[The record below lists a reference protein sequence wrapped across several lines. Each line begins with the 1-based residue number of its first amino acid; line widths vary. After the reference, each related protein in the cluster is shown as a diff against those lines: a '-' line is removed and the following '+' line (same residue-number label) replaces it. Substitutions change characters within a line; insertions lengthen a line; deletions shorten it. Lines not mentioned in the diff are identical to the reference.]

1 MGYTYQDGLLDKVDD
16 NLSKYNVNTKF
27 QIIANKWLK
36 FNFNNNITLSILKR
50 PMANQTIFYGTLG
63 QTIPNAPTHYPIDS
77 EYNDASEFRYLKE
90 SHYVQN
96 RISDA
101 MSFAATITPLPGWD
115 IVGEMKVRFDVE
127 DNSFKRGYP
136 TVEKPDGELK
146 VDIGTK
152 QGYVY
157 PGMEWKNSKW
167 GSYTR
172 GNAFNYYLSPN
183 VSTSYVHTWGE
194 HYFKAMAGFRWSCRK
209 TPMVSLIRME
219 F

>member
-136 TVEKPDGELK
+136 TVEKPDG
-146 VDIGTK
+146 
-152 QGYVY
+152 
-157 PGMEWKNSKW
+157 S
-167 GSYTR
+167 
-172 GNAFNYYLSPN
+172 
-183 VSTSYVHTWGE
+183 
-194 HYFKAMAGFRWSCRK
+194 
-209 TPMVSLIRME
+209 
-219 F
+219 

>member
-1 MGYTYQDGLLDKVDD
+1 
-16 NLSKYNVNTKF
+16 
-27 QIIANKWLK
+27 
-36 FNFNNNITLSILKR
+36 
-50 PMANQTIFYGTLG
+50 MANQTIFYGTLG

-146 VDIGTK
+146 VDIGTGICIS
-152 QGYVY
+152 GY
-157 PGMEWKNSKW
+157 GMEE
-167 GSYTR
+167 
-172 GNAFNYYLSPN
+172 FQ
-183 VSTSYVHTWGE
+183 
-194 HYFKAMAGFRWSCRK
+194 MGFLYSR
-209 TPMVSLIRME
+209 
-219 F
+219 